1 MSMDTSYPPALEL
14 LDKGKELTDRM
25 RSHEHA
31 IKQIGP
37 ERKNIVLQLR
47 AMNVTYRQIAEHLG
61 VTEQSIY
68 KWIRDT
74 IQARKVDE

>member
-1 MSMDTSYPPALEL
+1 MDTTYAPALAL
-14 LDKGKELTDRM
+14 LDKGRELTGRM
-25 RSHEHA
+25 REHEQA
-31 IKQIGP
+31 IRDIGP
-37 ERKNIVLQLR
+37 ERKKVVLQLR

-74 IQARKVDE
+74 LNRA